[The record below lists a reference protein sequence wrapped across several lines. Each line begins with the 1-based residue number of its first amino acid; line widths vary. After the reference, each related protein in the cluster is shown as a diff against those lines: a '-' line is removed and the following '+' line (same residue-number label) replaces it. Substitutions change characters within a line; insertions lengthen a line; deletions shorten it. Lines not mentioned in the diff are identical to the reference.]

1 MTIYK
6 VTYMRTN
13 MDKYFMGADNY
24 FDKAEKLFTTKE
36 KAEAFVATEE
46 TIFVEIWGKSHVV
59 KKAGVG
65 VIEKV
70 EVE

>member
-6 VTYMRTN
+6 VNYMRAN
-13 MDKYFMGADNY
+13 MDKYFMGANDY
-24 FDKAEKLFTTKE
+24 FDKAEKLFTTEE
-36 KAEAFVATEE
+36 KAKEFVATEE
-46 TIFVEIWGKSHVV
+46 TVFVGTWGKNHVV

-65 VIEKV
+65 VVEKV